1 MSWIKNHDGN
11 IEAIVTK
18 NTGMSLRQL
27 LNDEHEY
34 VYPNLAAAADL
45 FLAHVKK
52 GSKIVVYGDYDA
64 DGVTSLAE
72 LTILCRS
79 LKFAGVTFIAPRRF
93 SDGYGLNVNRVNEFI
108 SKRCDLLVTID
119 NGIAALDAINLAKV
133 SGMDVIVLD
142 HHEQTRTS
150 ANEVRVQS
158 LTPQVVDGKAV
169 LPNANVICDPHVTGG
184 DDTFGF
190 DDLCGAGIGLHFAEY
205 ILKQYNSIADEEKH
219 AILDEL
225 YVLAAIGTVAD
236 VVKLSFDNRRIV
248 KRGLEL
254 INAGKGTTGLNM
266 LLNTLNIE
274 HVDSETI
281 GFSIAPVIN
290 AIGRLYDDGAE
301 KMVRLLTSEEETI
314 VLEDLCTQAKLA
326 NDIRKRMT
334 EEAVLRAKDEVK
346 PDENTRFIIY
356 VDNSGALGIAG
367 LIAAKLANDFKLPA
381 ICLMKVPDNDG
392 GYILKGSGRTY
403 GDINILDAVSKC
415 SDLLLG
421 FGGHKEALGLSLKP
435 EKLKALKGRLDEVT
449 PEVIVTDDISYDLD
463 INDMK
468 LGKSLWGIVNEIKQ
482 YEPYGAGN
490 PKLICRISD
499 MKLGDKY
506 GNTYKVMG
514 KNSEHL
520 KLIGADLNVLYFNGA
535 AKYKALGAPKTVSA
549 IGTLGINVFNGK
561 RSLQLQAI
569 DIC

>member
-1 MSWIKNHDGN
+1 MSWIKNHGGN

-34 VYPNLAAAADL
+34 VYPNLTAAADL

-119 NGIAALDAINLAKV
+119 NGIAALDAIKLAKA

-142 HHEQTRTS
+142 HHEQ
-150 ANEVRVQS
+150 V
-158 LTPQVVDGKAV
+158 LTPQLVDDKV
-169 LPNANVICDPHVTGG
+169 CLPNANVICDPHVTGG

-190 DDLCGAGIGLHFAEY
+190 DDLCGAGIGLYFAEY
-205 ILKQYNSIADEEKH
+205 ILNQYNNITAEEKR

-254 INAGKGTTGLNM
+254 INARKGTAGLNM
-266 LLNTLNIE
+266 LLNTLSVE

-290 AIGRLYDDGAE
+290 AMGRLYDDGAE
-301 KMVRLLTSEEETI
+301 KMVRLLTSEEETV

-334 EEAVLRAKDEVK
+334 EEAVLRAKDEVR
-346 PDENTRFIIY
+346 PDESTRFIVY
-356 VDNSGALGIAG
+356 VDNSGATGIAG
-367 LIAAKLANDFKLPA
+367 LIAAKLAGDFKLPA

-435 EKLKALKGRLDEVT
+435 EELEALKGRLDEVT

-468 LGKSLWGIVNEIKQ
+468 LDKSLWGIVNEIKQ

-490 PKLICRISD
+490 PKPICRISD
-499 MKLGDKY
+499 MRLGDKY

-514 KNSEHL
+514 KNSEHV

-535 AKYKALGAPKTVSA
+535 AKYKALGSPKTVSA

-561 RSLQLQAI
+561 RNLQLQAI
-569 DIC
+569 DIS